1 MLTMFSREEEG
12 VLKYLIA
19 CGLAVALGGT
29 LMVAPADAQA
39 PVACT
44 RAGDSDWLGRFDD
57 GTLGARECALRALA
71 HDELSPSTTLG
82 GVRSHVAHLSYFYE
96 RRARRQ
102 QIIVDTEAGLVFV
115 GAIGSALATGA
126 GTTSQR
132 VWAYATFAP
141 AVAGQIHAN
150 EPTRDLF
157 HGGVQ
162 ALALL
167 NRRYVLLSE
176 LNDALVAR
184 TTDCASTRRA
194 AIEGLLTAIRGKTA
208 GADRDAFER
217 EAEQLLAVCDALGL
231 AKSRTDT
238 YKSALKFAVKRQA
251 RQFARE
257 VLALDH
263 DILKRDRDLRYSP
276 VETIGAII
284 ASPLRTLDSV
294 LTGENAQAAL
304 NTIKTA
310 QAFSGLDQKLGP
322 VRLPPAPATIA
333 RPVAM
338 SGEVR
343 ERARRVDAALLG
355 TFDNE
360 MATLQGLVDNQSY
373 TASLIQE
380 TAAAASAT
388 ELSFGV
394 DAATGR
400 ILIRLAPPPAP
411 TPSIQP

>member
-1 MLTMFSREEEG
+1 M
-12 VLKYLIA
+12 KHLIA
-19 CGLAVALGGT
+19 CGLAAAIVGVFT
-29 LMVAPADAQA
+29 VTPAAAETAVD
-39 PVACT
+39 CDT
-44 RAGDSDWLGRFDD
+44 TAGDSSWLRRFDD
-57 GTLGARECALRALA
+57 GALGPRGCALRALSD
-71 HDELSPSTTLG
+71 DELSSSATLD
-82 GVRSHVAHLSYFYE
+82 GVRGNVADLSYFYE

-102 QIIVDTEAGLVFV
+102 QLIVDTEAGLVFV
-115 GAIGSALATGA
+115 GALGSALATGA
-126 GTTSQR
+126 GATSQR

-162 ALALL
+162 ALALMS
-167 NRRYVLLSE
+167 RRYVLLNE
-176 LNDALVAR
+176 LNESLAAR
-184 TTDCASTRRA
+184 TTDCDATRRG
-194 AIEGLLTAIRGKTA
+194 AINGLLTGVRGKTA

-217 EAEQLLAVCDALGL
+217 EAERLLALCDALGL
-231 AKSRTDT
+231 AKSQTDT
-238 YKSALKFAVKRQA
+238 YKAALDFAVDRQA

-310 QAFSGLDQKLGP
+310 QAFTGLDQKLGT
-322 VRLPPAPATIA
+322 VRLPPAPAAVA
-333 RPVAM
+333 RPTAM
-338 SGEVR
+338 SGEIR
-343 ERARRVDAALLG
+343 ERARRVDAALVG
-355 TFDNE
+355 TFDSE
-360 MATLQGLVDNQSY
+360 LSILQGLADNQSY

-380 TAAAASAT
+380 AAAAAAAT
-388 ELSFGV
+388 ELTFGV

-400 ILIRLAPPPAP
+400 ILIRLAPSAP
-411 TPSIQP
+411 SPGVQP